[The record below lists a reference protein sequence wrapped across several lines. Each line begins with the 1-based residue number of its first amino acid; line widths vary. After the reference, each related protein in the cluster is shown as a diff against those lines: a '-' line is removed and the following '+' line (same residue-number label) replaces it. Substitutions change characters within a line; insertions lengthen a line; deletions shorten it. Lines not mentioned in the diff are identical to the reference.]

1 MPQANEEKMMS
12 KSEYISERKDD
23 YEYYR
28 QRARTCKRLFGKRCD
43 THLSYLFLAIQAR
56 KDYRA
61 GRQVH
66 AI

>member
-1 MPQANEEKMMS
+1 MMG
-12 KSEYISERKDD
+12 KAEYVSERKDD

-43 THLSYLFLAIQAR
+43 THMSYLFLAIQAR